1 MKAALFIASALLVA
15 TVANAGQFL
24 CRLPED
30 KVQPALEC
38 LQQNV
43 KPEIASYLGRLP
55 EKGAGFVR
63 SACKS
68 GENFEDLMRYVW
80 TEDYLADL
88 NKADKICE
96 AKF

>member
-1 MKAALFIASALLVA
+1 MKAALFIASTLLVA
-15 TVANAGQFL
+15 TMANAGQFL

-30 KVQPALEC
+30 KLQPALEC

-43 KPEIASYLGRLP
+43 GPEIASYLERLP

-68 GENFEDLMRYVW
+68 GQSFEDLMRYVW
-80 TEDYLADL
+80 SEDYLVDL

>member
-1 MKAALFIASALLVA
+1 MSGPHTISVRCLVEHQLEHSF
-15 TVANAGQFL
+15 AG
-24 CRLPED
+24 LPED
-30 KVQPALEC
+30 KVIPALEC

-43 KPEIASYLGRLP
+43 NPEIASYLGRLP